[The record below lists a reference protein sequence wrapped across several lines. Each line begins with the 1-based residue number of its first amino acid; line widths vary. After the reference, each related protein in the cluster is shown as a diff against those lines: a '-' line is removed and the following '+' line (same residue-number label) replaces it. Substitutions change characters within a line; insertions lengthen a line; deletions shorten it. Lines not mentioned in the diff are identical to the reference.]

1 MRKSAGS
8 ESVLVVDIDI
18 NIDIKNI
25 DMYKE
30 INIGAATT
38 SPAGN
43 AALAPEPGP
52 APVYGHGPR
61 GGGAAS
67 GARHGLLLLSLTT
80 DTSECV
86 LILLQESKGGVSVGQ
101 LLSSPPSPAQPSPAQ
116 PPAASQ
122 QLDPGLG
129 CCPLCRLYCILYT
142 DPGLWSVATNR
153 GCAQN

>member
-18 NIDIKNI
+18 DINIDIKNL

-43 AALAPEPGP
+43 TALPPEPGP

-80 DTSECV
+80 DTWECV
-86 LILLQESKGGVSVGQ
+86 LILLQE
-101 LLSSPPSPAQPSPAQ
+101 
-116 PPAASQ
+116 
-122 QLDPGLG
+122 
-129 CCPLCRLYCILYT
+129 R
-142 DPGLWSVATNR
+142 R
-153 GCAQN
+153 GRCQ